1 MDTKIIP
8 VRDIEAN
15 VGQIDGLP
23 TNPRRIGEA
32 ELASLKKSL
41 RDCRIMT
48 ALREIIVV
56 PGTDGKYV
64 AVAGNQRLAALRED
78 GAAAAVPCIVLAD
91 ATKEELQAIAILDN
105 VHHGRWDAGMLAAEW
120 NEEELLQAMVK
131 ITDTLE
137 QISAEDYGQD
147 FSLPEGEQ
155 KDERTVTF
163 YLIQAQSAE
172 IVPIIERLAGLTG
185 GTTASAIITIMQDI
199 DIIPSRERES

>member
-1 MDTKIIP
+1 MEAKIIP

-41 RDCRIMT
+41 RSCRIMT

-64 AVAGNQRLAALRED
+64 AVAGNQRLAALKGDEVD
-78 GAAAAVPCIVLAD
+78 AAVPCVVLSD
-91 ATKEELQAIAILDN
+91 ATQEELQAIALIDN
-105 VHHGRWDAGMLAAEW
+105 VHHGRWDTGMLEAEW
-120 NEEELLQAMVK
+120 NEEELHQAMVK

-137 QISAEDYGQD
+137 QISADDYGQD
-147 FSLPEGEQ
+147 FSLPEGDQTGEH
-155 KDERTVTF
+155 TVTF
-163 YLIQAQSAE
+163 YLTQGQSAE

-185 GTTASAIITIMQDI
+185 GTKASAIITIMQDI
-199 DIIPSRERES
+199 ELIPSSER